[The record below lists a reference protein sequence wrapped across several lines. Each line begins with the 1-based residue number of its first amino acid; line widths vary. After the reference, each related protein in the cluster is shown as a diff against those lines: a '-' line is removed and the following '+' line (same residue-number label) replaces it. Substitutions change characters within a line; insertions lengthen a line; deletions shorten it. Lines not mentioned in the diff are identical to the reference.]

1 MEKRTQNA
9 NSCSEKLSM
18 ASKKLQF
25 YEANGMDAKA
35 VKENFL
41 QALCDFANSDEY
53 APLDYSLREKEYRK
67 RIGTASEIPMAALWQ
82 HLNLCNEVLS
92 EIRTLFEK
100 EGLSDAFFDRVDL
113 FFVIN
118 SKIWK
123 LCCYKYDYDFFKEA
137 YPENDRDAY
146 AGVGIEPDEDMPEFS
161 RRWIKAAENI
171 LDNAEQSLKRNDLAK
186 QRMYMADL
194 YTIASI
200 CPYKKQKA
208 GKYSKKLSKVSKK
221 LRLYETND
229 MDTKAVEES
238 FQQALCD
245 FLNSDE
251 CDELDFSE
259 QVEEYKRRIGDLSKI
274 PMAALYQEL
283 GVAKDVLSE
292 LSDAFAKEGLSS
304 RVKWLAGLFY
314 VCGANVDGLTDAYD
328 YGFNSIPY
336 PEHRED
342 KYQGIGIDPERDQ
355 LGYTARWIQLSQEI
369 LSNIY
374 KAFDEGD
381 TEGQRMFVYDL
392 FGISLESCY
401 ICK

>member
-1 MEKRTQNA
+1 MGKHTQNTD
-9 NSCSEKLSM
+9 SYSKKLSM

-25 YEANGMDAKA
+25 YEANNMDTKSAEKD
-35 VKENFL
+35 FL

-53 APLDYSLREKEYRK
+53 APLDYSLQEKEYRK

-118 SKIWK
+118 SEMWK

-161 RRWIKAAENI
+161 RRWIRAAENI
-171 LDNAEQSLKRNDLAK
+171 LDNAEQSLKRNDLVK

-208 GKYSKKLSKVSKK
+208 GK
-221 LRLYETND
+221 
-229 MDTKAVEES
+229 
-238 FQQALCD
+238 
-245 FLNSDE
+245 
-251 CDELDFSE
+251 
-259 QVEEYKRRIGDLSKI
+259 
-274 PMAALYQEL
+274 
-283 GVAKDVLSE
+283 
-292 LSDAFAKEGLSS
+292 
-304 RVKWLAGLFY
+304 
-314 VCGANVDGLTDAYD
+314 
-328 YGFNSIPY
+328 
-336 PEHRED
+336 
-342 KYQGIGIDPERDQ
+342 
-355 LGYTARWIQLSQEI
+355 
-369 LSNIY
+369 
-374 KAFDEGD
+374 
-381 TEGQRMFVYDL
+381 
-392 FGISLESCY
+392 
-401 ICK
+401 